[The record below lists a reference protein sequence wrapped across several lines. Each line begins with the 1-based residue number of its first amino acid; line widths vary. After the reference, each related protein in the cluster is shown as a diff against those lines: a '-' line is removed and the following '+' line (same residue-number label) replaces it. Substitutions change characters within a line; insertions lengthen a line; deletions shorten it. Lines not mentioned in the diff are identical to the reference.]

1 MYMSVKN
8 CFMTPVKYFVEKNR
22 KSAPVIITEISSGT
36 LKSVKCKIKRNFET
50 FSVEILEIFFA
61 RIKMYKKKRNSIQY
75 RERGETCVLNF
86 RNKFVYVRVLGNDV
100 HMYVRLHFDFLL
112 RKKVFL
118 SAFL

>member
-61 RIKMYKKKRNSIQY
+61 RIKMYKKNEILSSTEKGEKRVYLILEINSY
-75 RERGETCVLNF
+75 TSE
-86 RNKFVYVRVLGNDV
+86 Y
-100 HMYVRLHFDFLL
+100 
-112 RKKVFL
+112 
-118 SAFL
+118 